1 MCIAILDLKKY
12 LVTTSLYVD
21 WVNIFSKFNLF
32 CSIWLFDNQ
41 ENEFICQFE
50 NIRVSHECPNGCPQ
64 CPPPSILG
72 LRCRRSEWEKMSFFA
87 LNIQNG
93 VKSKNFEDF
102 IFQIFFPA
110 QAAFFGFLW
119 LFFRIQS
126 CKYGETYLKKV
137 FVVFSTKMKSFRK
150 KYFFRKFLPRGQ
162 DIQVLILAFLHR
174 FQKLIS

>member
-1 MCIAILDLKKY
+1 MIKYDPNMNIVYTLCYSTAKKHII
-12 LVTTSLYVD
+12 TCLYPHY
-21 WVNIFSKFNLF
+21 
-32 CSIWLFDNQ
+32 C
-41 ENEFICQFE
+41 
-50 NIRVSHECPNGCPQ
+50 
-64 CPPPSILG
+64 
-72 LRCRRSEWEKMSFFA
+72 LRCRGSEWEKMSFFA

-102 IFQIFFPA
+102 IFQICFPA

-162 DIQVLILAFLHR
+162 DIQVLILSFLHR